1 MIFWQTATGFSLLVL
16 DLGRGAHDH
25 DVIATTSPQK
35 NDLCTEQL
43 RDRALTMDKVSLP
56 LRKVRACCLF
66 FTWREGTLELTL
78 A

>member
-35 NDLCTEQL
+35 NDLCTEEL
-43 RDRALTMDKVSLP
+43 RDRALTMGTRSVYHLEKLERVVYFSLGERG
-56 LRKVRACCLF
+56 L
-66 FTWREGTLELTL
+66 WN
-78 A
+78 